1 MKKIFTTLFLMIMLI
16 NANAVVTLS
25 FSSLDENEEEVITY
39 ITKDTTIVVSEYTED
54 LLTGKTLMEVTGYV
68 STPSELIHV
77 DIQRSTT
84 GIKDQF
90 CMGTCF
96 EGNAETFEQHDI
108 SVLPDNPTS
117 WFAHFYP
124 TEPGTT
130 TITYFFDNG
139 CNCPEGRKS
148 ITVKYCYMTSDIQS
162 VSMSQTNSKIYNL
175 LGQEMPTKDFNDL
188 PAGIYVIN
196 GKKFIKQ

>member
-54 LLTGKTLMEVTGYV
+54 LLTGKPLMEVTGYV

-90 CMGTCF
+90 CMVV
-96 EGNAETFEQHDI
+96 
-108 SVLPDNPTS
+108 SV
-117 WFAHFYP
+117 
-124 TEPGTT
+124 
-130 TITYFFDNG
+130 
-139 CNCPEGRKS
+139 
-148 ITVKYCYMTSDIQS
+148 
-162 VSMSQTNSKIYNL
+162 
-175 LGQEMPTKDFNDL
+175 
-188 PAGIYVIN
+188 
-196 GKKFIKQ
+196 